1 MQLINASKI
10 TLALAGKTIFNELS
24 FTVEQGSKIALIGDS
39 GVGKTS
45 LLNLVCGL
53 HEPLKGNI
61 NNQAKR
67 IGYVFQEPRLLPW
80 LTVSKNIEEVMKPYG
95 FNAQERQD
103 KVAELLGVMQLSHCT
118 DYYPHQLSGG
128 MAQRVSLARAF
139 AIEPDLLLLD
149 EPFSALD
156 QKLRNQLTHYLAQ
169 FLTPTTTLIYVSH
182 SPEDVLGLTHQC
194 LVLQQNHQYCWQPLN
209 TDQQRQALLNDFC
222 SHKVH

>member
-1 MQLINASKI
+1 MQLINASKV
-10 TLALAGKTIFNELS
+10 TLALAGKTIFNQLS
-24 FTVEQGSKIALIGDS
+24 FTVEQGEKIALIGDS

-45 LLNLVCGL
+45 FLNLVCGL
-53 HEPLKGNI
+53 HEPLKGSI

-95 FNAQERQD
+95 FSAYERQQ
-103 KVAELLGVMQLSHCT
+103 KVAELLTVMQLAHCT
-118 DYYPHQLSGG
+118 EYYPHQLSGG

-156 QKLRNQLTHYLAQ
+156 KRLRNQLTKYLAQ
-169 FLTPTTTLIYVSH
+169 FLTPQTTLIYVSH
-182 SPEDVLGLTHQC
+182 SPEDVLGLAHQC
-194 LVLQQNHQYCWQPLN
+194 LVLQHDHQYSWHQLD
-209 TDQQRQALLNDFC
+209 TDQQCQALLDNFC
-222 SHKVH
+222 SNKAH